1 MQNNHLQN
9 VAPARAVRSEDMGGD
24 DVVYV
29 DAFPI
34 TGKHIV
40 VRTTHGEVM
49 GVVQTFRGM
58 ETDRANATYRSAYR
72 AVIDVDGMAIATLAE
87 SAGADS
93 AAIGRWHDYCTDV
106 VICHAARVVLFNKPI
121 TLVSALVDQGA
132 PPL

>member
-1 MQNNHLQN
+1 MLDNRNL
-9 VAPARAVRSEDMGGD
+9 RSKGKPFEERQCHEGNIPR
-24 DVVYV
+24 
-29 DAFPI
+29 FPY
-34 TGKHIV
+34 
-40 VRTTHGEVM
+40 
-49 GVVQTFRGM
+49 FRGDIR
-58 ETDRANATYRSAYR
+58 DRANATYRSAYR